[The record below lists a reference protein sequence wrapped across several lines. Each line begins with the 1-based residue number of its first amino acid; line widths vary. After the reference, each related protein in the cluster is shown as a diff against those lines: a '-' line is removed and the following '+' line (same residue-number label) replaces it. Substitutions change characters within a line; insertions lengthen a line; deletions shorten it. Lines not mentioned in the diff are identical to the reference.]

1 MRSWGC
7 GSEGR
12 RLDRRARR
20 AGVIERA
27 TMTERTGVLA
37 LIGNTPIVPLRRVN
51 PNPGVELY
59 GKLERNNPGG
69 SIKDRIALSMI
80 EHAER
85 KGELRP
91 GQTILEATSGNT
103 GIGLA
108 MVASV
113 KGYPLLL
120 AMSEGVSVE
129 RRKILAAYGAKFV
142 LTPADRG
149 TDGAIEK
156 VYEMVTEEPDR
167 YFLADQYNNE
177 ANILAH
183 YEGTAPEI
191 WRQTEGRLTHFVAA
205 MGTTGTVMG
214 CSRRLRELD
223 PRVRIIGVEPYLGH
237 KIQGLKNLKEAYLPG
252 IYKASALDEKV
263 NIDDDAAFEMARRLA
278 REEGLLVG
286 MSSGAAVHVAVEIA
300 KQIESGVIVVVL
312 PDGGDR
318 YLSTSLFE
326 VAEQPDAVPLR
337 LHFFN
342 SLTRRDE
349 PFEPLTRGKP
359 VRMYSCGPTVH
370 RRPHLGL
377 LRRMMADD
385 LVRRTLEYSGYEV
398 HHVVS
403 ITDFDD
409 NTLQE
414 SERTGEAMKELCL
427 RHEGEFLEDL
437 GTLSM
442 LPAVQYVRASE
453 STGAMVELT
462 RSLLQAG
469 FAYEKL
475 RSVYFNIGRVSTYGE
490 LSANDIGKVKV
501 GATVDLDRYDKDD
514 PRDFTLL
521 RRATLAEMRRCV
533 SCKTDW
539 GMVRPSWHV
548 QCSAMARATLGE
560 RFDIHMASVD
570 LIFPHNENELAQ
582 SRALTGESQARFW
595 LHSELVLQAGKKVSY
610 DDETYVTLPDLMAR
624 GYTAREVRLLLLRTH
639 YRQPVQL
646 TDRALEETRAS
657 LRRVDECVQK
667 LREVAVSGPHVPE
680 VQGWIVEMKE
690 AFRAALYDD
699 VNMPAA
705 LAAVFR
711 LVRQANHLMSRRS
724 LCADCAKDVLAAI
737 RDVDRVIGLLEAD
750 AAPVEVP
757 SEVDA
762 LVRERE
768 EARRQRA
775 FEDADRL
782 RDRIA
787 RLGWTVEDRAEGPRV
802 RRRCF

>member
-1 MRSWGC
+1 
-7 GSEGR
+7 
-12 RLDRRARR
+12 
-20 AGVIERA
+20 
-27 TMTERTGVLA
+27 MTERSGVLA

-51 PNPGVELY
+51 PNPKVEIY

-80 EHAER
+80 EAAEE
-85 KGELRP
+85 KGDLRP
-91 GQTILEATSGNT
+91 GKIILEATSGNT

-108 MVASV
+108 MVAST
-113 KGYPLLL
+113 KGYPILL

-129 RRKILAAYGAKFV
+129 RRKILAAFGAQFL
-142 LTPADRG
+142 LTPAERG

-156 VYEMVTEEPDR
+156 VYEMVAEEPDK

-177 ANILAH
+177 ANIMAH
-183 YEGTAPEI
+183 YHGTAPEI
-191 WRQTEGRLTHFVAA
+191 WRQTDGRLTHLVAA

-214 CSRRLRELD
+214 CSKRLREID

-237 KIQGLKNLKEAYLPG
+237 KIQGLKNLKEAYVPG
-252 IYKASALDEKV
+252 IYNAAALDEKI
-263 NIDDDAAFEMARRLA
+263 NIDDDAAFDMARRLA

-286 MSSGAAVHVAVEIA
+286 MSSGAAVHIAVEIA
-300 KQIESGVIVVVL
+300 KQIESGVIVAIL

-326 VAEQPDAVPLR
+326 IAEPDVVPQR

-342 SLTRRDE
+342 SLTRRHE
-349 PFEPLTRGKP
+349 PFEPLSKGKD
-359 VRMYSCGPTVH
+359 VTMYSCGPTVH

-385 LVRRTLEYSGYEV
+385 LVRRTLEYSGYSV
-398 HHVVS
+398 RHVVS
-403 ITDFDD
+403 VTDLDD

-414 SERTGEAMKELCL
+414 SERTGEPMKELCL
-427 RHEGEFLEDL
+427 RHETEFLEDL
-437 GTLSM
+437 RALSM
-442 LPAVQYVRASE
+442 LSDAQYVRASE
-453 STGAMVELT
+453 STGSMVELT
-462 RSLLQAG
+462 RSLVQSG
-469 FAYEKL
+469 VAYEKL
-475 RSVYFNIGRVSTYGE
+475 RSVYFNIGRVNTYGE
-490 LSANDIGKVKV
+490 LSANDLGKIKV
-501 GATVDLDRYDKDD
+501 GATVDLERYDKDD
-514 PRDFTLL
+514 PRDFTLM
-521 RRATLAEMRRCV
+521 RRATLAEMRKGV

-595 LHSELVLQAGKKVSY
+595 LHSELVLQGGKKVSY
-610 DDETYVTLPDLMAR
+610 EEDSYVTLPDLLAR
-624 GYTAREVRLLLLRTH
+624 GYTAREVRLFLLRAH

-646 TDRALEETRAS
+646 VDKALEEARAS
-657 LRRVDECVQK
+657 LRRIDECIQN
-667 LREVAVSGPHVPE
+667 LREVATPGAHIPE
-680 VQGWIVEMKE
+680 VQGWVVEMKD

-699 VNMPAA
+699 VNMPGA

-711 LVRQANHLMSRRS
+711 LVRRVNHLMATRR
-724 LCADCAKDVLAAI
+724 LCADCAKEVLTAL
-737 RDVDRVIGLLEAD
+737 REVDAVLGLLASDE
-750 AAPVEVP
+750 APVEVP
-757 SEVDA
+757 QEIAA
-762 LVRERE
+762 LVSERE
-768 EARRQRA
+768 EARKGRVFDQ
-775 FEDADRL
+775 ADQL

-787 RLGWTVEDRAEGPRV
+787 ELGWVVEDRSDGPRIK
-802 RRRCF
+802 RKPS